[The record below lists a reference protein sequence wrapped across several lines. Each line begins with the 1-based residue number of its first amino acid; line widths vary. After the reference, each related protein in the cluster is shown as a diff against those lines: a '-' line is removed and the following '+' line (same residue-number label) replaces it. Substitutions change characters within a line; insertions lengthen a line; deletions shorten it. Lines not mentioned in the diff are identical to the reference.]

1 MLFCILEMQIN
12 DDDDDDDDDDEEVL
26 LNNKLSF
33 KESL

>member
-12 DDDDDDDDDDEEVL
+12 DDDDDDDEEVL

>member
-12 DDDDDDDDDDEEVL
+12 DDDDDEEVL

-33 KESL
+33 KELL

>member
-12 DDDDDDDDDDEEVL
+12 DDDDDGEVL

-33 KESL
+33 KELL

>member
-12 DDDDDDDDDDEEVL
+12 DDDDDDDEVL

-33 KESL
+33 KELL

>member
-12 DDDDDDDDDDEEVL
+12 DDDDDDDEEVL

-33 KESL
+33 KELL

>member
-12 DDDDDDDDDDEEVL
+12 DDGDDEEVL

-33 KESL
+33 KELL

>member
-12 DDDDDDDDDDEEVL
+12 DDNDDEEVL

-33 KESL
+33 KELL

>member
-12 DDDDDDDDDDEEVL
+12 DDDDEEVL

-33 KESL
+33 KELL

>member
-12 DDDDDDDDDDEEVL
+12 DDDDDDEVL

-33 KESL
+33 KELL

>member
-12 DDDDDDDDDDEEVL
+12 DDDDDDDDEEVL

-33 KESL
+33 KELL

>member
-12 DDDDDDDDDDEEVL
+12 DDDDDEEVL

-33 KESL
+33 RELL

>member
-12 DDDDDDDDDDEEVL
+12 DDDDDDEEVL

-33 KESL
+33 KELL

>member
-12 DDDDDDDDDDEEVL
+12 DDDDDEVL

-33 KESL
+33 KELL

>member
-12 DDDDDDDDDDEEVL
+12 DDDDDDDDEEVL